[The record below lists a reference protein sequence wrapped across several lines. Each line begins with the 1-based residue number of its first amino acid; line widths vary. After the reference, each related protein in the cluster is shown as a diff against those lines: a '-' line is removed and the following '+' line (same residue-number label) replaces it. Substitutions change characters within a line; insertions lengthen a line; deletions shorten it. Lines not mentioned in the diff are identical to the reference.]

1 MVGIQEVAS
10 YIPEKR
16 ISNYSRKE
24 KFGITDEFIKDKIG
38 VESVSVK
45 DDSEETSDLC
55 VKAFYNLQEKVS
67 INKDEI
73 EVVVVVTQNPD
84 YMLPHTSAIVH
95 GKLDLPEDCATF
107 DVSLGCSGFVYGLS
121 IIESFMKCNNM
132 TKGILITADP
142 YSKIVDPTDKNTTL
156 LFGDAASAVLISDT
170 PIYTTEA
177 YTFGTIGKLHKDLI
191 CENNTLYMNGRAVSS
206 FARKTVPSAILKLL
220 KSKDVA
226 INDIDQYLFHQ
237 GSRKMIVWM
246 AKRLGIDSTKYMY
259 DIHNYGNTVS
269 SSIPILLEKQILITE
284 NKLLLASGFGVGLSW
299 ANVIFKRVS

>member
-1 MVGIQEVAS
+1 MIGIQEIAS

-24 KFGITDEFIKDKIG
+24 KFEITDEFIKDKIG
-38 VESVSVK
+38 VENVSVK

-55 VKAFYNLQEKVS
+55 VKAFYNLQEKIS

-73 EVVVVVTQNPD
+73 EVVVVITQNPD
-84 YMLPHTSAIVH
+84 YNLPHTSALVH
-95 GKLDLPEDCATF
+95 GKLDLPESCAAF

-156 LFGDAASAVLISDT
+156 LFGDAAAAALISDK

-177 YTFGTIGKLHKDLI
+177 FTFGTIGKLHKDLI
-191 CENNTLYMNGRAVSS
+191 CENNTLYMNGRAIST

-220 KSKDVA
+220 KSQDIA

-237 GSRKMIVWM
+237 GSRKMIVWL

-259 DIHNYGNTVS
+259 DIYNYGNTVS
-269 SSIPILLEKQILITE
+269 SSIPILLEKQIPHTE

-299 ANVIFKRVS
+299 ANVIIKRVS